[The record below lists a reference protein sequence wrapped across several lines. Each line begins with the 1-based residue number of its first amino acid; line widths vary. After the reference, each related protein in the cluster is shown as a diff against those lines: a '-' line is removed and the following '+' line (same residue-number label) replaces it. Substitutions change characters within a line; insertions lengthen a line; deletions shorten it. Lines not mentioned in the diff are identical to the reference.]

1 MIELLRDVLPWLFG
15 FYLLEGVANVR
26 RAQLLLVHG
35 LGRWQ
40 VLRSGLQVAAFW
52 PSAQVYCGSD
62 LPFLY
67 GAQSLHLR
75 AGAETYERA
84 VLQPEDFVA
93 VAWPEPAAIEVRR
106 KTILIAGARA
116 HVASTELVARALA
129 GELKRIAGAKKRAA
143 GIREVT
149 SQRFAA
155 PALAE
160 QREKLSRLLRAL
172 GTLTLLCFAGW
183 FVGLPAIAFLAP
195 PAAAESLLLRLGLE
209 LLVLHLLVLGT
220 AIWTL
225 RRAGLGKEAGRIVT
239 ALAIL
244 PSSGARV
251 LQTITREL
259 FAGFDPHAIAYVC
272 LPAAEARTLLRRRS
286 RRAAA
291 ERDNFAGHDAA
302 LHLEAA
308 AQGLAMLLE
317 ALPAAETPAPKGA
330 NLCPCC
336 ETEYQPGFERCA
348 DCDVALVGPIDVA
361 RGAP

>member
-67 GAQSLHLR
+67 GAGWLHLR

-93 VAWPEPAAIEVRR
+93 VEWPEPAAIEVRR
-106 KTILIAGARA
+106 KTVLLAGARI
-116 HVASTELVARALA
+116 HVAPTELVARALA
-129 GELKRIAGAKKRAA
+129 AELKRIAGAKKRAA
-143 GIREVT
+143 EIRDVVSE
-149 SQRFAA
+149 RFAA
-155 PALAE
+155 PALAG
-160 QREKLSRLLRAL
+160 QQEKLSRFLRAL
-172 GTLTLLCFAGW
+172 GTLSLLCFAGW
-183 FVGLPAIAFLAP
+183 FMGLPAIAFYAP
-195 PAAAESLLLRLGLE
+195 PAVATSLLLRLGLE
-209 LLVLHLLVLGT
+209 LLVLHVLVLVA

-225 RRAGLGKEAGRIVT
+225 RRAGLGAEAGRLVT

-244 PSSGARV
+244 PSAGARV

-259 FAGFDPHAIAYVC
+259 FAGFDPHTIAQVC
-272 LPAAEARTLLRRRS
+272 LPAAQARPLLRRRS

-291 ERDNFAGHDAA
+291 ERENFAGHDAA
-302 LHLEAA
+302 VHLEAT
-308 AQGLAMLLE
+308 AQGLATLFA
-317 ALPAAETPAPKGA
+317 AL
-330 NLCPCC
+330 
-336 ETEYQPGFERCA
+336 
-348 DCDVALVGPIDVA
+348 
-361 RGAP
+361 